1 MIVAKRKPIDEI
13 KEMLK
18 PYQKILVLGCGSCVA
33 VCMAGGEKE
42 AGMLTTELQ
51 MTFELD
57 KTLPPSG
64 GTEFTPPLAGPGSA
78 KQIDTITILRQCD
91 REYIEEVKD
100 KLVQY
105 DTILSLACG
114 VGVQFTAEVLAGEKV
129 LLPGVNTTFLG
140 ATIELGT
147 WMERCLACGDCILDE
162 TGGVCPVTMCSKSLM
177 NGPCGGHEK
186 GKCEVDRNRDCGWV
200 LIYER
205 LKKLGKLDL
214 MNKINPPKNYGAVK
228 RPDKII
234 HEAYQTPQITQT
246 KEAK

>member
-1 MIVAKRKPIDEI
+1 MIVAKRKPINEI
-13 KEMLK
+13 KEMLN
-18 PYQKILVLGCGSCVA
+18 PYQKVLILGCGSCVA

-42 AGMLTTELQ
+42 AGLLTTELQ
-51 MTFELD
+51 MACQLD
-57 KTLPPSG
+57 KTS
-64 GTEFTPPLAGPGSA
+64 

-100 KLVQY
+100 KLSQY
-105 DTILSLACG
+105 DAILSLACG
-114 VGVQFTAEVLAGEKV
+114 VGVQFTAEVLGGEKV

-140 ATIELGT
+140 ATIQPGM

-162 TGGVCPVTMCSKSLM
+162 TGGVCPITMCSKSLM
-177 NGPCGGHEK
+177 NGPCGGPK
-186 GKCEVDRNRDCGWV
+186 DGKCEVDRTRDCGWI

-214 MNKINPPKNYGAVK
+214 IQKIHTPKNYGAVK

-234 HEAYQTPQITQT
+234 HEAYQPVTTEKLKNEET
-246 KEAK
+246 SRME

>member
-18 PYQKILVLGCGSCVA
+18 PYNKILVLGCGSCVA

-42 AGMLTTELQ
+42 AGLLATELA
-51 MTFELD
+51 MAFELD
-57 KTLPPSG
+57 KTLPPSD
-64 GTEFTPPLAGPGSA
+64 GTPLRSA

-91 REYIEEVKD
+91 REYIEEIKE

-105 DTILSLACG
+105 DAILSIACG
-114 VGVQFTAEVLAGEKV
+114 VGVQFTAEVLGGEKV
-129 LLPGVNTTFLG
+129 LLPGLNTTFLG
-140 ATIELGT
+140 ATLEPGV
-147 WMERCLACGDCILDE
+147 WVERCLACGDCVLDE

-186 GKCEVDRNRDCGWV
+186 GKCEVDRTRDCGWV

-205 LKKLGKLDL
+205 LKKLGKLEL
-214 MNKINPPKNYGAVK
+214 MKKINPPKNYGAVK

-234 HEAYQTPQITQT
+234 HEAYQPVVV
-246 KEAK
+246 KDEKK

>member
-1 MIVAKRKPIDEI
+1 MIVAKRKPLQEI

-42 AGMLTTELQ
+42 AGLLTTELQ
-51 MTFELD
+51 MAFEMD
-57 KTLPPSG
+57 KNK
-64 GTEFTPPLAGPGSA
+64 
-78 KQIDTITILRQCD
+78 KQIDTLTILRQCD
-91 REYIEEVKD
+91 REYIDEVKE
-100 KLVQY
+100 KLNQY
-105 DTILSLACG
+105 DAILSIACG
-114 VGVQFTAEVLAGEKV
+114 VGVQFTAEVLGGTKV
-129 LLPGVNTTFLG
+129 LLPGLNTTFLG
-140 ATIELGT
+140 ATIEPGT

-162 TGGVCPVTMCSKSLM
+162 TGGVCPITMCSKSLM

-205 LKKLGKLDL
+205 LKKLGKLEL
-214 MNKINPPKNYGAVK
+214 LKAIKLPKNYGAVK

-234 HEAYQTPQITQT
+234 HEAYLPVGAE
-246 KEAK
+246 KPKN

>member
-42 AGMLTTELQ
+42 AGLLTTELQ
-51 MTFELD
+51 MAFQLD
-57 KTLPPSG
+57 N
-64 GTEFTPPLAGPGSA
+64 AQ

-91 REYIEEVKD
+91 REYIEEVKE

-105 DTILSLACG
+105 DAILSIACG
-114 VGVQFTAEVLAGEKV
+114 VGVQFTAEVLGGEKV
-129 LLPGVNTTFLG
+129 LLPGLNTTFLG
-140 ATIELGT
+140 ATLEPGI
-147 WMERCLACGDCILDE
+147 WVERCLACGDCVLDE
-162 TGGVCPVTMCSKSLM
+162 TGGVCPVAMCSKSLM

-186 GKCEVDRNRDCGWV
+186 GKCEVDRTRDCGWV

-214 MNKINPPKNYGAVK
+214 MKKINPVKNYGAVK

-234 HEAYQTPQITQT
+234 HEAYQPVAV
-246 KEAK
+246 KEEKKPS

>member
-18 PYQKILVLGCGSCVA
+18 PYNKILVLGCGSCVA

-42 AGMLTTELQ
+42 AGLLQTELQ
-51 MTFELD
+51 MVFDMD
-57 KTLPPSG
+57 KTP
-64 GTEFTPPLAGPGSA
+64 

-100 KLVQY
+100 KLTPY
-105 DTILSLACG
+105 DAILSIACG
-114 VGVQFTAEVLAGEKV
+114 VGVQFTAEILGGEKI
-129 LLPGVNTTFLG
+129 LLPGLNTNFMG
-140 ATIELGT
+140 ATIQPGI
-147 WMERCLACGDCILDE
+147 WMERCLGCGDCVLDE

-186 GKCEVDRNRDCGWV
+186 GKCEVERTRDCGWV

-214 MNKINPPKNYGAVK
+214 LKEIKLPKNYGAVK
-228 RPDKII
+228 RPATII
-234 HEAYQTPQITQT
+234 HEAYQTPQITPAQDKPIKETT
-246 KEAK
+246 K

>member
-18 PYQKILVLGCGSCVA
+18 PYNKILVLGCGSCVA

-42 AGMLTTELQ
+42 AGLLATELQ
-51 MTFELD
+51 MAFELD
-57 KTLPPSG
+57 KTP
-64 GTEFTPPLAGPGSA
+64 
-78 KQIDTITILRQCD
+78 KQIDTVTILRQCD
-91 REYIEEVKD
+91 KEYIEEIKD
-100 KLVQY
+100 KLFQY
-105 DTILSLACG
+105 DAILSVACG
-114 VGVQFTAEVLAGEKV
+114 VGVQFTAEVLGGEKV

-140 ATIELGT
+140 ATIEPGT

-214 MNKINPPKNYGAVK
+214 MKKINPPKNYGAVK

-234 HEAYQTPQITQT
+234 HEAYQTVTTEKLKDGET
-246 KEAK
+246 KELKK